1 MAKVTKKQVTKNQK
15 NELFEYAKFLS
26 DDILKEKL
34 IESDR
39 MMAQAAEYI
48 KELLNKIDNYEEL
61 LLTNK
66 IKFNRS
72 YTNHRAL
79 N

>member
-15 NELFEYAKFLS
+15 NELMEYAKFLS
-26 DDILKEKL
+26 DDILKDQL

-72 YTNHRAL
+72 YTNSRAL

>member
-1 MAKVTKKQVTKNQK
+1 MAKVTKNQK
-15 NELFEYAKFLS
+15 NELFEFAKFLS

-72 YTNHRAL
+72 YANHRAL

>member
-1 MAKVTKKQVTKNQK
+1 
-15 NELFEYAKFLS
+15 
-26 DDILKEKL
+26 
-34 IESDR
+34 
-39 MMAQAAEYI
+39 MAQAAEYI

>member
-1 MAKVTKKQVTKNQK
+1 MAKVTKKQVTKKQK
-15 NELFEYAKFLS
+15 NELFEFAKFLS
-26 DDILKEKL
+26 DDILKDKL